1 MKLIQ
6 KIFSRPTPDA
16 PATAPATSPSLPPNA
31 QNPNDNSPSILEGSE
46 NATRS
51 QLAHVLL
58 RDLLRRHGIPAQWID
73 MKMLVVSSLSRGAGL
88 HMRLIVK
95 HWDARLMNYAQ
106 ALQNEVMTDA
116 VRFDPQASQWL
127 HGISWQLDMADSC
140 PYTTLPDKTFW
151 LDETAKLAA
160 PMMAAALVAPISPV
174 APALTAGQATEAD
187 DAEED
192 LNRLFFIRDQ
202 ELERS
207 SVHHA
212 PEGCESTHPSPL

>member
-6 KIFSRPTPDA
+6 KIFSKPTPDA
-16 PATAPATSPSLPPNA
+16 PAPAPTLPPKA
-31 QNPNDNSPSILEGSE
+31 QHPNDNPPSILEGSE

-58 RDLLRRHGIPAQWID
+58 RDLLRRHGIPAPWMD
-73 MKMLVVSSLSRGAGL
+73 MKMLVVSSISRGAGL

-95 HWDARLMNYAQ
+95 HWDPRLLHYAQ
-106 ALQNEVMTDA
+106 ALQVEVMADA

-127 HGISWQLDMADSC
+127 HGISWQLEMADSC
-140 PYTTLPDKTFW
+140 PYTTLPDKAFW
-151 LDETAKLAA
+151 LDETAKQAA
-160 PMMAAALVAPISPV
+160 PMVAAAAVAPV
-174 APALTAGQATEAD
+174 VQALTARQTTEAD
-187 DAEED
+187 EAEED

-207 SVHHA
+207 SGDHA
-212 PEGCESTHPSPL
+212 PDGYESTQPSPL

>member
-6 KIFSRPTPDA
+6 KIFSKPTPDA
-16 PATAPATSPSLPPNA
+16 PAPAPTLPPKA
-31 QNPNDNSPSILEGSE
+31 QHPNDNPPSILEGSE

-73 MKMLVVSSLSRGAGL
+73 MKMLVVSSISRGAGL

-95 HWDARLMNYAQ
+95 HWDPRLMNYAL
-106 ALQNEVMTDA
+106 ALQNEVMADA

-127 HGISWQLDMADSC
+127 HGISWQLEMADSC
-140 PYTTLPDKTFW
+140 PYTTLPDKAFW
-151 LDETAKLAA
+151 LDETTKQAA
-160 PMMAAALVAPISPV
+160 PMVAAAAVAPV
-174 APALTAGQATEAD
+174 VQALTAKQAAEAD
-187 DAEED
+187 EAEED

-207 SVHHA
+207 SGDHA
-212 PEGCESTHPSPL
+212 PDDYESTQPSPL

>member
-6 KIFSRPTPDA
+6 KIFSKPTPDA
-16 PATAPATSPSLPPNA
+16 PAPAPTLPPRA
-31 QNPNDNSPSILEGSE
+31 QHPNDNPPSILEGSE

-73 MKMLVVSSLSRGAGL
+73 MKMLVVSSISRGAGL

-95 HWDARLMNYAQ
+95 QWDPRLMNYAQ
-106 ALQNEVMTDA
+106 ALQHEVMADA

-127 HGISWQLDMADSC
+127 HGISWQLEMADSC
-140 PYTTLPDKTFW
+140 PYTTLPDKAFW
-151 LDETAKLAA
+151 LDETTKQAA
-160 PMMAAALVAPISPV
+160 PMEAAAAVAPV
-174 APALTAGQATEAD
+174 FQALTARQAAEAD
-187 DAEED
+187 EAEED

-207 SVHHA
+207 SGDHA
-212 PEGCESTHPSPL
+212 PDAYESTQPSPL

>member
-1 MKLIQ
+1 A
-6 KIFSRPTPDA
+6 SAPT
-16 PATAPATSPSLPPNA
+16 LPPKA
-31 QNPNDNSPSILEGSE
+31 ENPHDNPPSILEGSE

-73 MKMLVVSSLSRGAGL
+73 MKMLVVSSISRGAGL

-95 HWDARLMNYAQ
+95 HWDPRLMHYAQ
-106 ALQNEVMTDA
+106 ALQNEVMADA

-127 HGISWQLDMADSC
+127 HGISWQLEMADSC
-140 PYTTLPDKTFW
+140 PYTTLPDKKFW

-160 PMMAAALVAPISPV
+160 PMMAAAPVAAVAPV
-174 APALTAGQATEAD
+174 AQALTARQAAEAD

-207 SVHHA
+207 SGDHA
-212 PEGCESTHPSPL
+212 PDGYESTQPSPL